1 MIPIWMN
8 AVKVGTLKS
17 HGNVLV
23 CVFVNCSASD
33 NKFSYLSF
41 KFKKW
46 VLSPVYRKELWW
58 TRIVLRLLFKQL
70 KVIVTVQWM
79 FIKFISNMPKSIN
92 LFYCLWLIIMTVL
105 FYLWL
110 IIVYFFVTVP
120 YWWPLWYGPTL
131 LFPWVPLIS
140 NAKRQPRNQH
150 DDPEKRCLYCGK

>member
-1 MIPIWMN
+1 MGMFWYVCLWIAVLQITSFPIFHLNSRNGFYHLSIERNFM
-8 AVKVGTLKS
+8 
-17 HGNVLV
+17 
-23 CVFVNCSASD
+23 SD
-33 NKFSYLSF
+33 
-41 KFKKW
+41 
-46 VLSPVYRKELWW
+46 WW
-58 TRIVLRLLFKQL
+58 TCIVLRLLFEQL

-120 YWWPLWYGPTL
+120 YRWPLWYGPTL